1 MIKDIKKDPMIGSFL
16 DSLYIE
22 KGLSKNTVSSYK
34 NDIES
39 FLSWLHK
46 KEIHYQNVTGAN
58 INDFIS
64 ILFNDGFKSSSIN
77 RKISSIRHFYL
88 FLLKKKII
96 KFSPVDEITTPK
108 QEKYLPISMSED
120 EVERLLSSP
129 NSNRIIER
137 RDKAMIEI
145 LYATGMRISELVNL
159 KLTDIDFN
167 RSVLKVFGKGSK
179 ERLVPYGEKAAEAL
193 DIYLRD
199 RKRSDSKNV
208 FLSNRGS
215 QITRGAFWQRIKIYI
230 KRENLKS
237 SISPHTLRHA
247 FATHLLNRG
256 ADLRSV
262 QILLGHSDLSTTQI
276 YTHIA
281 KQRLG
286 EILKNI
292 IQEVKVNKLGFS
304 FLLIIISFFTLSSED
319 KIQESIQ
326 KVLPAGAKI
335 ELIKESDIKGLY
347 AVYYGELEPIYVS
360 KDGKF
365 FIYGDLFQITNN
377 GISNISNIN
386 LAKKRKAIIEE
397 ISTQD
402 FISFE
407 AENEKYQVTVFTDVD
422 CGYCRKLHDNIKEYN
437 KLGITINYAAFPRS
451 GIGTSSFTKMVGAW
465 CSRNPKESIT
475 KLKNNENIDMSFC
488 DNQPVAKQFAIG
500 QKLGLMAPRQSFI

>member
-1 MIKDIKKDPMIGSFL
+1 MIKDYKKDHIIRSFL

-34 NDIES
+34 NDISS
-39 FLSWLHK
+39 FLSWLNK
-46 KEIHYQNVTGAN
+46 KQINYQQVSGKN
-58 INDFIS
+58 INEFIS
-64 ILFNDGFKSSSIN
+64 SLFNSGLKSSSVN
-77 RKISSIRHFYL
+77 RKISSIKHFYL
-88 FLLKKKII
+88 FLSKKKII
-96 KFSPVDEITTPK
+96 KYSPVYEIETPK

-159 KLTDIDFN
+159 KLTDVDFN

-286 EILKNI
+286 EILK
-292 IQEVKVNKLGFS
+292 K
-304 FLLIIISFFTLSSED
+304 
-319 KIQESIQ
+319 
-326 KVLPAGAKI
+326 
-335 ELIKESDIKGLY
+335 
-347 AVYYGELEPIYVS
+347 
-360 KDGKF
+360 
-365 FIYGDLFQITNN
+365 
-377 GISNISNIN
+377 
-386 LAKKRKAIIEE
+386 
-397 ISTQD
+397 
-402 FISFE
+402 
-407 AENEKYQVTVFTDVD
+407 
-422 CGYCRKLHDNIKEYN
+422 HH
-437 KLGITINYAAFPRS
+437 PR
-451 GIGTSSFTKMVGAW
+451 G
-465 CSRNPKESIT
+465 
-475 KLKNNENIDMSFC
+475 
-488 DNQPVAKQFAIG
+488 
-500 QKLGLMAPRQSFI
+500 